1 MSDGGGDGHS
11 SSSSARW
18 RRSSF
23 HQPLASAGCELA
35 GGVVGWGN
43 FDALL
48 VGRIL
53 ALYQEELHRLESLSC
68 SLCLV

>member
-1 MSDGGGDGHS
+1 MSDGGGDGH

-23 HQPLASAGCELA
+23 HQPLASAGCDLA
-35 GGVVGWGN
+35 GEVVGLGN
-43 FDALL
+43 FDALH

-53 ALYQEELHRLESLSC
+53 AIISGRAA
-68 SLCLV
+68 